1 MSAVV
6 LASEATIPWTVV
18 DAENPW
24 PGLAAFREGDHEF
37 FRGREADTESLFRFV
52 LRERLTVLFG
62 LAGLGKT
69 SLLQAGLFPCLRQE
83 GILPVYIRIC
93 HSAGSPPPAWQV
105 KEAVSAAA
113 AEAGL
118 EGPVLDETDTLWEAF
133 HRQDAGFWTPRN
145 RPVAPLLIF
154 DQFEEAFTLGRSD
167 PSRAVITNAFFV
179 ELADLV
185 EGRPPVTVR
194 QRCEISPEEAR
205 RYSFSHHRYKV
216 LLSLREDF
224 LADLEALRRNMPSI
238 IHNRLRLRSLNGDQA
253 RRVVSG
259 PGPRLVSDDVADQV
273 VRFVAGAHE
282 TREVAFEDLQIE
294 PTLLSM
300 ACHELNELRKQRG
313 EAAITARLL
322 RGNREGI
329 LRDFYER
336 SMASVGPAVRAL
348 VEDHLIT
355 TGGYR
360 DSIALEDALA
370 TAGVRKEDLEH
381 LLACYLLRREDR
393 SGVARLEL
401 MHDVLTGVVRDS
413 RNKRRQQEAEAAA
426 RRKEAEALERARRR
440 ARRLRWVAMS
450 TMALV
455 VGGASAVVWEL
466 GRVREADRRIKRGLA
481 ELEAQEASRLT
492 GADRAP
498 EALRHLSLAV
508 RLDPD
513 RTATRAA
520 LLALLIERSWWLPR
534 AATFFRDGR
543 VVAISPDGRR
553 TLIASDRGTARVCDA
568 RTGEPIGA
576 ALAHG
581 SWIYSAAWSP
591 GGERAV
597 TASYD
602 GTAIVWEL
610 STGSP
615 VATLRGHEKA
625 VYAAQWSADGAHI
638 VTASGDK
645 TARVWDAR
653 TGRAVG
659 RPLLHSAAVNFA
671 HFSPEGRRVVT
682 APNDGSGAWVWD
694 FRTGQPVAGPFRH
707 DCPLQST
714 QWSPDGLLLVT
725 ASSDR
730 TARVWDARTGRA
742 VGDPLRHQGPVTSAR
757 WSSDGRR
764 IVTTSSDRTAR
775 VWDTRSTR
783 AIGEPLPHGAAA
795 YLAQFDPEGR
805 VLTAS
810 WDWSL
815 NQWDAPTIPA
825 SGVPLRHAGPVR
837 AVQWSADGKRVL
849 TEMDDGTRSEWDAST
864 GLASG
869 ATPLQAGEPKPAEA
883 PPGGRRAI
891 VSHEETTRSWDVR
904 VLDARTGRTIGT
916 PLRHDVRVQSAR
928 LSPEG
933 WRLLVASEDKTATV
947 WDVQTGETVGE
958 PVRHEEAIRGVEWS
972 PDGERF
978 VTASDDG
985 TARVWDARAGLAIGR
1000 PLHHEGSVQ
1009 AALWSPDGQRIATAS
1024 ADGTARLWD
1033 VPTASASDHEG
1044 ALRLAEAVGGFD
1056 ATGKALTTQQAFE
1069 RLSRLR
1075 EASSSRGARADGPAS
1090 VTSWFLADPHL
1101 RALSPLSAA
1110 KATE

>member
-1 MSAVV
+1 M
-6 LASEATIPWTVV
+6 LAPEATVARSVV

-24 PGLAAFREGDHEF
+24 PGLAAFREGDQEF

-69 SLLQAGLFPCLRQE
+69 SLLQAGLFPRLREE
-83 GILPVYIRIC
+83 GIFPVYIRIC

-105 KEAVSAAA
+105 REAVSAAA

-118 EGPVLDETDTLWEAF
+118 EGPALDESETLWESF

-167 PSRAVITNAFFV
+167 PSRAVTTNAFFV

-185 EGRPPVTVR
+185 EGRPPLAVR
-194 QRCEISPEEAR
+194 QRCEISSEEAR
-205 RYSFSHHRYKV
+205 RYSFSHHPYKV

-224 LADLEALRRNMPSI
+224 LADLEGLRRSMPSI
-238 IHNRLRLRSLNGDQA
+238 VHNRLRLRSLNGEQA
-253 RRVVSG
+253 RRVVG
-259 PGPRLVSDDVADQV
+259 GNGGKLVPDDVAKQV
-273 VRFVAGAHE
+273 VRFVAGACE
-282 TREVAFEDLQIE
+282 TREVALEDLQVE

-300 ACHELNELRKQRG
+300 ACHELNERRKQRG
-313 EAAITARLL
+313 EAVITASLL

-336 SMASVGPAVRAL
+336 SMASVSPAVRAL
-348 VEDHLIT
+348 VEEHLIT

-360 DSIALEDALA
+360 DSIALEDALV
-370 TAGVRKEDLEH
+370 TPGVGEEDVEH

-401 MHDVLTGVVRDS
+401 MHDVLTGVVRES
-413 RNKRRQQEAEAAA
+413 RNKRRQREAEAEAH
-426 RRKEAEALERARRR
+426 RTEAEALERARRR
-440 ARRLRWVAMS
+440 ARRLGFVAMG
-450 TMALV
+450 TMALI
-455 VGGASAVVWEL
+455 VGGASIVAWEL
-466 GRVREADRRIKRGLA
+466 RRMREADRRIKGGLA
-481 ELEAQEASRLT
+481 ELEAQEAGRLT

-543 VVAISPDGRR
+543 VVAISPDGTQ
-553 TLIASDRGTARVCDA
+553 TLIASDRGTARVSDA
-568 RTGEPIGA
+568 RTGEPVGP
-576 ALAHG
+576 ALGHG
-581 SWIYSAAWSP
+581 NWIYSAAWSP
-591 GGERAV
+591 DGERAV

-610 STGSP
+610 STGSR
-615 VATLRGHEKA
+615 VLALTGHEKA

-638 VTASGDK
+638 VTASADK

-653 TGRAVG
+653 TGLAVG

-671 HFSPEGRRVVT
+671 QFSPDGRRVVT
-682 APNDGSGAWVWD
+682 APNDGSGAQVWD
-694 FRTGQPVAGPFRH
+694 FRTGQSVAGPFRH
-707 DCPLQST
+707 DCPLQSA
-714 QWSPDGLLLVT
+714 QWSADGRLLVT

-730 TARVWDARTGRA
+730 TARVWDVRTGRA
-742 VGDPLRHQGPVTSAR
+742 LGDPLRHQGPVTSAR

-783 AIGEPLPHGAAA
+783 AIGEPLPHGAPA
-795 YLAQFDPEGR
+795 YFAQFDPEGR

-815 NQWDAPTIPA
+815 SQWDAPTTPA
-825 SGVPLRHAGPVR
+825 SGVALRHPGPVR
-837 AVQWSADGKRVL
+837 AVQWSADGKHVL
-849 TEMDDGTRSEWDAST
+849 TEMDDGTRNEWDAGT
-864 GLASG
+864 GLASR
-869 ATPLQAGEPKPAEA
+869 AIPPQAGKAKQAESD
-883 PPGGRRAI
+883 PRGWKVV
-891 VSHEETTRSWDVR
+891 VSHQETTRSWEIQVLDVR
-904 VLDARTGRTIGT
+904 TGKTIGR
-916 PLRHDVRVQSAR
+916 PLRHDVSVQSAR

-933 WRLLVASEDKTATV
+933 WRLVVASEDRTATV
-947 WDVQTGETVGE
+947 WDVRTGESVGE

-1000 PLHHEGSVQ
+1000 PLYHEGRVQ
-1009 AALWSPDGQRIATAS
+1009 AAQWSPDGQRLATAS
-1024 ADGTARLWD
+1024 FDGTARLWD
-1033 VPTASASDHEG
+1033 VPTASPSDYER
-1044 ALRLAEAVGGFD
+1044 ALHLAEAVAGFD
-1056 ATGKALTTQQAFE
+1056 ETGKALSTRQAFE

-1075 EASSSRGARADGPAS
+1075 EAGSARAAGMDELAS
-1090 VTSWFLADPHL
+1090 ITSWFLADPRV
-1101 RALSPLSAA
+1101 RALSPLSRAT
-1110 KATE
+1110 ATE